1 MYKILKKRF
10 LNENTYEMI
19 IDAPRVSKNCM
30 PGQFIILKLDEE
42 GERIPLTIADYDR
55 EKGTITIVVQKV
67 GASTTKLSYLN
78 EGDEIEDFAGPIGLP
93 SELTNESIEDLK
105 KKKILFVGGGVGIAP
120 IYPQVKW
127 LHENGVDCDVIVG
140 ARSKDILIYEDEIK
154 SVCTNLYIATDDGSY
169 GKKGLVTEVIQDL
182 YNEGKKYDVCIS
194 IGPLVM
200 MKFVCKLT
208 KTLDLPTVVSMNPI
222 MVDGTGMCGC
232 CRVNVGD
239 EVKFACVD
247 GPEFD
252 GHLID
257 FDNVIARSKIYQT
270 EEGRAM
276 LKLQEGDTHHGGCGN
291 CGGDE

>member
-10 LNENTYEMI
+10 LNENTYEMV

-30 PGQFIILKLDEE
+30 PGQFIILKLDDK
-42 GERIPLTIADYDR
+42 GERIPLTIADFDR

-78 EGDEIEDFAGPIGLP
+78 EGDYVEDFAGPIGLA

-120 IYPQVKW
+120 IYPQAKW

-140 ARSKDILIYEDEIK
+140 ARSKDILIYEDEIRK
-154 SVCTNLYIATDDGSY
+154 VCKNLYIATDDGSY
-169 GKKGLVTEVIQDL
+169 GKKGLVTDVIQDL

-200 MKFVCKLT
+200 MKFVCRLT
-208 KTLDLPTVVSMNPI
+208 KTLNLKTIVSMNPI

-291 CGGDE
+291 CGGDK